1 MIFNVRRASGF
12 PIILEMEEQHSLDTL
27 EAQGRWQELEEM
39 ERTLRQ
45 SDALKELKIET
56 EKLEELLVFM
66 NSIGN
71 PLSSFTINFAKKT
84 LIIQDQ
90 GDEVQ

>member
-12 PIILEMEEQHSLDTL
+12 PIVLEMEEQHALDTL
-27 EAQGRWQELEEM
+27 EEQGRWSELEEM
-39 ERTLRQ
+39 ERLLRQ

-56 EKLEELLVFM
+56 EKLEELLIFL

-71 PLSSFTINFAKKT
+71 PLSSLTINFSRKT
-84 LIIQDQ
+84 VVIEDQ